1 MTSTHPNTTPPR
13 RPGSRRSGHLQLQRG
28 EIGAAAG
35 IEMLLAVTT
44 MMALVASV
52 VGGGRMVDAQGQ
64 VNDAAYAAA
73 RAGSLAPGTPHEA
86 ARAAARNS
94 LTERGRACT
103 HLSVSLA
110 GSDFGAGGQVT
121 ATVSCTADLAD
132 VTGLGI
138 PGVKNYSGHAV
149 VPIEQYRRPR

>member
-1 MTSTHPNTTPPR
+1 MTRSHGTTTHLPRPRPR
-13 RPGSRRSGHLQLQRG
+13 RQGRRQRRRD
-28 EIGAAAG
+28 ETGAAAG
-35 IEMLLAVTT
+35 IEMLIAITT

-73 RAGSLAPGTPHEA
+73 RAGSLAPGTPQDA
-86 ARAAARNS
+86 ARAAARDS

-103 HLSVSLA
+103 HLAVSLA
-110 GSDFGAGGQVT
+110 GSDFGAGGQVK
-121 ATVSCTADLAD
+121 ATVSCTADLGD

-138 PGVKNYSGHAV
+138 PGTKNYSGAAV